1 MEKLNIGFNL
11 RQIRID
17 NKLTQKEFGQK
28 LGFSARTVS
37 DWECGNTE
45 PDLTTVKKIV
55 KSFGITYD
63 ELFEDQ

>member
-1 MEKLNIGFNL
+1 MEKLNIGLNL

-45 PDLTTVKKIV
+45 PDLTTIKK
-55 KSFGITYD
+55 
-63 ELFEDQ
+63 L